1 MTSWRLFVYV
11 NQATHWNLTFMK
23 ALTLAPAFSSSF
35 TIFACPPWQ
44 ATNSAVPPSTDAQST
59 TAPFLRRILVM
70 SMKPPCA
77 AKKSAVVPVWGRWEN
92 LVRNTTLCAGVRVTH
107 HSLRIDVSA
116 LLEQLQDACCVSTGG
131 CQNQRSRVVL
141 EMKIKSIGLLSD
153 SKISLHRVNINSTR
167 TNKFAFEGHEL
178 FSPLHACELCFNK
191 LSASRNAFAN
201 KPWITIDLCLP
212 RVFINDLPITSS
224 LQSTCTLPLSRTFL
238 SNISSPRS
246 AAKCSWMSDKVSFC
260 GVEAIWN

>member
-212 RVFINDLPITSS
+212 RVFN
-224 LQSTCTLPLSRTFL
+224 
-238 SNISSPRS
+238 
-246 AAKCSWMSDKVSFC
+246 
-260 GVEAIWN
+260 